1 MDAPAIFLLSNVEPG
16 NLVYVQGVENSDLKT
31 KMMEMGI
38 VKGQPLFVLF
48 KAPFGDP
55 IAIDVNGYVLSLR
68 LDEAR
73 LIRVEASQ
81 ESTRNVD
88 L

>member
-1 MDAPAIFLLSNVEPG
+1 MDAPAIFQLSNVETG
-16 NLVYVQGVENSDLKT
+16 QLVYVQGVENSDLKT

-73 LIRVEASQ
+73 LIRVEAAR

>member
-1 MDAPAIFLLSNVEPG
+1 MDAPAPFLLSNVEPG
-16 NLVYVQGVENSDLKT
+16 NMVYVQGVENSDLKT

-68 LDEAR
+68 LDEAQ

-81 ESTRNVD
+81 ESTRNVNV
-88 L
+88 

>member
-16 NLVYVQGVENSDLKT
+16 NLVYVQGLENSDLKT

>member
-1 MDAPAIFLLSNVEPG
+1 MDAPALFLLSNVEPG
-16 NLVYVQGVENSDLKT
+16 NMVYVQGVENSDLKT

-68 LDEAR
+68 LDEAQ

-81 ESTRNVD
+81 ESTRNVNV
-88 L
+88 

>member
-1 MDAPAIFLLSNVEPG
+1 MDASALFLLSNVEPG

-73 LIRVEASQ
+73 LIRVEASK
-81 ESTRNVD
+81 ESTRYKN

>member
-1 MDAPAIFLLSNVEPG
+1 MDLPDQLVLANVKPG
-16 NLVYVQGVENSDLKT
+16 NLVYVQKVENHALKP
-31 KMMEMGI
+31 KLMEMGI
-38 VKGQPLFVLF
+38 VKGQPLYILF

-73 LIRVEASQ
+73 LITVEKVA
-81 ESTRNVD
+81 D
-88 L
+88 LSKTDVR

>member
-1 MDAPAIFLLSNVEPG
+1 MDIPSKSLLSNVQPG
-16 NLVYVQGVENSDLKT
+16 NLVYVQGVENGVLKP
-31 KMMEMGI
+31 KLMEMGI

-55 IAIDVNGYVLSLR
+55 IAIDVNGYILSLR

-73 LIRVEASQ
+73 LINVELPDQ
-81 ESTRNVD
+81 LNPLR
-88 L
+88 

>member
-1 MDAPAIFLLSNVEPG
+1 MDFPDQLVLANVQPG
-16 NLVYVQGVENSDLKT
+16 NLVYVRKVENHVLKP
-31 KMMEMGI
+31 KLMEMGI
-38 VKGQPLFVLF
+38 VKGQPLYILF

-73 LIRVEASQ
+73 LITVEKELDPSK
-81 ESTRNVD
+81 TNLR
-88 L
+88 

>member
-1 MDAPAIFLLSNVEPG
+1 MDAPALYLLSNVEPG
-16 NLVYVQGVENSDLKT
+16 NMVYVQGVENSDLKT

-68 LDEAR
+68 LDEAQ

-81 ESTRNVD
+81 ESTRNVNV
-88 L
+88 

>member
-81 ESTRNVD
+81 ESTRNID